1 MQIVRSVADLR
12 AALGGGPPPAF
23 VPTMGNLHEGHLAL
37 VRQARAA
44 APAGHPVVA
53 SIFVNRLQFAPHEDF
68 DAYPR
73 TFERDAELLAAQG
86 CDILFAPRESDLYPE
101 PQDVKVH
108 PPADLADVLE
118 GAFRPGFFV
127 GVCTVVA
134 KLFNVVQPQWAVFG
148 KKDYQQLMV
157 VRHMARQMGMP
168 VDVLAGETCRA
179 EDGLALS
186 SRNGYLSAEE
196 RAEAPVLAQTLR
208 ALATE
213 VQSGCFDAAALE
225 RAAMERLTSRGWVPD
240 YVALRQQYRLAMPA
254 DANGAARSPM
264 VVLAAARLGRT
275 RLIDNL
281 EIPTS

>member
-1 MQIVRSVADLR
+1 VADLR
-12 AALGGGPPPAF
+12 AALRGGPAPAF
-23 VPTMGNLHEGHLAL
+23 VPTMGNLHAGHLAL
-37 VRQARAA
+37 ITQARAA

-53 SIFVNRLQFAPHEDF
+53 SIFVNRLQFAPNEDF

-108 PPADLADVLE
+108 PPAALADVLE

-157 VRHMARQMGMP
+157 VRHMARQMGLP
-168 VDVLAGETCRA
+168 VAVLAGETCRA
-179 EDGLALS
+179 DDGLALS

-196 RAEAPVLAQTLR
+196 RAEAPFLAQTLR
-208 ALATE
+208 QLAAA
-213 VQSGCFDAAALE
+213 VQAGRFDAAALE
-225 RAAMERLTSRGWVPD
+225 RAAMDRLTACGWVPD
-240 YVALRQQYRLAMPA
+240 YVALRQQDRLALP
-254 DANGAARSPM
+254 DAAAGTRPPL
-264 VVLAAARLGRT
+264 VVLAAAKLGRT

-281 EIPTS
+281 EIPAC

>member
-12 AALGGGPPPAF
+12 AALRGGPAPAF

-86 CDILFAPRESDLYPE
+86 CDILCAPRESDLYPE

>member
-1 MQIVRSVADLR
+1 VADLR
-12 AALGGGPPPAF
+12 AALRGGPAPAF

>member
-12 AALGGGPPPAF
+12 AALGTGPAPAF
-23 VPTMGNLHEGHLAL
+23 VPTMGNLHAGHLAL
-37 VRQARAA
+37 VTQARAA

-86 CDILFAPRESDLYPE
+86 CDILFAPREVDLYPE

-108 PPADLADVLE
+108 PPAALADVLE

-134 KLFNVVQPQWAVFG
+134 KLFNVVQPRWAVFG
-148 KKDYQQLMV
+148 KKDYQQLLV
-157 VRHMARQMGMP
+157 VRHMTRQMGMP

-179 EDGLALS
+179 ADGLALS

-196 RAEAPVLAQTLR
+196 RAEAPELAQTLR
-208 ALATE
+208 HLAAQ
-213 VQSGCFDAAALE
+213 VRSRHFDAPALE
-225 RAAMERLTSRGWVPD
+225 RAAMDGLTARGWAPD
-240 YVALRQQYRLAMPA
+240 YVALRQQDRLALPDT
-254 DANGAARSPM
+254 DAAVRLPL

-281 EIPTS
+281 EIPPA